1 MYNFASFWLISVHLK
16 RSLYIADELCKY
28 LSVYGDIDVFPCA
41 FHIDF
46 VKFIVTF
53 NLHCQLTLNNFSNT
67 G

>member
-1 MYNFASFWLISVHLK
+1 LLTNYAIL
-16 RSLYIADELCKY
+16 KY